1 MPKLN
6 VVVSQSA
13 QLLLNINKSKIAHQ
27 ICLNISMNTEE
38 YCTQLVLRKT
48 EIAKKNILFS
58 ISMSQHY
65 HQQQYHRMK
74 TFCNPDLRLTHLLHV
89 HGPEIPL

>member
-6 VVVSQSA
+6 VGVSQSA
-13 QLLLNINKSKIAHQ
+13 QSLLNINKSIIAHQ

-48 EIAKKNILFS
+48 EIAKKNTLFS

-65 HQQQYHRMK
+65 HQ
-74 TFCNPDLRLTHLLHV
+74 
-89 HGPEIPL
+89 